1 MVLASVLGQA
11 PVSGPDYLALPA
23 AEKQAI
29 IWENTLLDSS
39 SNSWPGAEL
48 AEIFFETMCVT
59 MEQSGDE
66 LPIAWTGNYRQ
77 KYIHSVGSVGKVEF
91 VPQENRYSGIF
102 NGASNGIV
110 RISFA
115 AEPDATIL
123 NTTPGMGLKFLRDG
137 QESASLVAMYGVDGQ
152 ASWNIFAN
160 EWSNHIVAAE
170 DPALLAVAAKFATAT
185 PYVQYVGLSDWGL
198 MGEDGAVEAENVF
211 PFQLKFRPTGE
222 LSYPDEY
229 HGLFT
234 DDLTMVAEGSTLFNV
249 YALDAPEA
257 LGGQEEWIGDLVLR
271 SELVTSLWGD
281 AHLFFR
287 HQYMDDDVAIHP
299 EWEAHLE
306 KFGFGLIPIE
316 C

>member
-1 MVLASVLGQA
+1 MSGLLLLPMILVSVLGQA

-66 LPIAWTGNYRQ
+66 LPIAWTGNTRQ
-77 KYIHSVGSVGKVEF
+77 KYIHSVGNVGKVEF

-102 NGASNGIV
+102 KGASYGIV

-137 QESASLVAMYGVDGQ
+137 QESASMVAMYGVDGQ

-160 EWSNHIVAAE
+160 EWSNHIAAAE
-170 DPALLAVAAKFATAT
+170 GAAVNALAAKFATAT
-185 PYVQYVGLSDWGL
+185 PYVQYVGLSDWAK
-198 MGEDGAVEAENVF
+198 MGEAGTEEAEVVF
-211 PFQLKFRPTGE
+211 PFKMIFR
-222 LSYPDEY
+222 
-229 HGLFT
+229 
-234 DDLTMVAEGSTLFNV
+234 
-249 YALDAPEA
+249 
-257 LGGQEEWIGDLVLR
+257 
-271 SELVTSLWGD
+271 
-281 AHLFFR
+281 
-287 HQYMDDDVAIHP
+287 
-299 EWEAHLE
+299 
-306 KFGFGLIPIE
+306 
-316 C
+316 

>member
-1 MVLASVLGQA
+1 MG
-11 PVSGPDYLALPA
+11 ALPA

-39 SNSWPGAEL
+39 SNYWPGLEL
-48 AEIFFETMCVT
+48 GEIFFETMCIT

-77 KYIHSVGSVGKVEF
+77 KYIHSVGTVGKVEF
-91 VPQENRYSGIF
+91 VAKENAYTGIF
-102 NGASNGIV
+102 KGAQYGIV

-115 AEPDATIL
+115 AEPDENVL

-137 QESASLVAMYGVDGQ
+137 TESASLVAMYGVDGQ

-160 EWSNHIVAAE
+160 DWSNHIAAAE
-170 DPALLAVAAKFATAT
+170 GAAVLALAAKFATAT
-185 PYVQYVGLSDWGL
+185 PYIQQVGLSDFA
-198 MGEDGAVEAENVF
+198 MVGEDGVSEAEINYPYKLV
-211 PFQLKFRPTGE
+211 FRPTGE
-222 LSYPDEY
+222 IAFPDEY

-234 DDLTMVAEGSTLFNV
+234 DDLTTIPEGSTLFNV
-249 YALDAPEA
+249 YAYNAPVE
-257 LGGQEEWIGDLVLR
+257 LGGQEELIGDLVLR
-271 SELVTSLWGD
+271 SPLVTSLWGD

-287 HQYMDDDVAIHP
+287 HQDMREDFVMHP
-299 EWEAHLE
+299 EWEE
-306 KFGFGLIPIE
+306 YTESFGGGLIPTE